1 MKHSEARRGRVFVIR
16 LEDGDIIHEKLEQ
29 FARENFISRAYLTAL
44 GGIDKGSRL
53 VCGPENGRAE
63 TIHPEIIDI
72 DNVHEV
78 TGTGTIFPGSDGN
91 PSLHMHLACG
101 RYKETICGCVR
112 PGVKTW
118 HVLEVVLVELIDS
131 FASRKRDEA
140 TGFNLLEP

>member
-1 MKHSEARRGRVFVIR
+1 MKYSEAKPGRVFVIR
-16 LEDGDIIHEKLEQ
+16 LEDGDIIHEKIEQ
-29 FARENFISRAYLTAL
+29 FARENSVACAYLTAL

-63 TIHPEIIDI
+63 VIHPEIIDI

-78 TGTGTIFPGSDGN
+78 VGTGTIFPDKDGN

-101 RYKETICGCVR
+101 RYETTRTGCVR

-118 HVLEVVLVELIDS
+118 HILEVVLVELTACS
-131 FASRKRDEA
+131 AKRLRDKT